1 LEVILL
7 SNQPRCDFCHR
18 FLGKNRIETFDP
30 EIEKQADPESRKV
43 FCSQNCNDNYYSDGK
58 CHWTVGENPTR
69 QKPTEPNEI
78 DVVCPKCHIEFSVD
92 EMVLY
97 ESEKS
102 LTPIYCS
109 PLCAK
114 GESGCFVRRMSIIT
128 KGRKPREILI

>member
-7 SNQPRCDFCHR
+7 SNQPRCDSCHR
-18 FLGKNRIETFDP
+18 FLGKFKIETVDTKLLP
-30 EIEKQADPESRKV
+30 PQAKV
-43 FCSQNCNDNYYSDGK
+43 FCSQNCEDNYYSSGY
-58 CHWTVGENPTR
+58 HWKAGENPTR

-109 PLCAK
+109 PYCAH
-114 GESGCFVRRMSIIT
+114 GISGCFVRRMSITT
-128 KGRKPREILI
+128 KGRKPIEILL